1 MLKLM
6 VLVRRRNDVSHDD
19 LVEQWQSAHMP
30 AVIKHVQPDGYR
42 VTFFDAGDRVP
53 FDGMA
58 SLWFDEA
65 DRARRWYE
73 SADLASELQDGFFE
87 LTDGRPVVLVCEEH
101 VIVDGPQPVAAVK
114 VTGLVRRKPQVAAD
128 AFFDSWLSNHAPNV
142 ADTLSATP
150 GGLRYVVSH
159 ARLGGEDPEF
169 AGLAEVY
176 YQDAQAAQA
185 HMKRLGP
192 DPFLKLAETMALAP

>member
-1 MLKLM
+1 
-6 VLVRRRNDVSHDD
+6 
-19 LVEQWQSAHMP
+19 MP
-30 AVIKHVQPDGYR
+30 KTRTQTR
-42 VTFFDAGDRVP
+42 
-53 FDGMA
+53 
-58 SLWFDEA
+58 
-65 DRARRWYE
+65 
-73 SADLASELQDGFFE
+73 
-87 LTDGRPVVLVCEEH
+87 
-101 VIVDGPQPVAAVK
+101 
-114 VTGLVRRKPQVAAD
+114 VRRKPQVAAD
-128 AFFDSWLSNHAPNV
+128 VFFDSWLSDHAPNV

-192 DPFLKLAETMALAP
+192 DPFLKLAEPAGFLNGYEVVGIG